1 MTDSEIEKQRDA
13 DIALEP
19 ATVIVNP
26 WKQHVPPTTRTG
38 RARHRTHRKG
48 TVVGSLRA
56 GCRKPSKLPGLD
68 S

>member
-1 MTDSEIEKQRDA
+1 MTDAEPEKQRDA

-26 WKQHVPPTTRTG
+26 WKQHVPP
-38 RARHRTHRKG
+38 HREG

-56 GCRKPSKLPGLD
+56 GCRKPAKLPDLD
-68 S
+68 SQ